1 MLIALLSTA
10 IGSGAAYAQQAQPAD
25 RAATAATNPV
35 TSSEKMMVKND
46 WRVSKLMGLH
56 VYNEANEK
64 LGDINELLVVLRCRS
79 W

>member
-1 MLIALLSTA
+1 MKNIIAIALLSTA

-46 WRVSKLMGLH
+46 WRAMSCFWTRT
-56 VYNEANEK
+56 A
-64 LGDINELLVVLRCRS
+64 R
-79 W
+79 